1 MDTFFSDYPVVVD
14 DIVRW
19 GDMDAFGHVNNT
31 VYFRYFEQARIGY
44 FDKIAVMPYMKEHAI
59 GPILAETR
67 CRFKA
72 PLTSPDT
79 LKIGA
84 CISVL
89 AEHKMTM
96 KYAVWSERL
105 QRVVAEGDGLIVFV
119 DYHEHKKVAVPQ
131 VILDKIEVLQ
141 PELSI

>member
-1 MDTFFSDYPVVVD
+1 MDKFLTDYPVVVD

-44 FDKIAVMPYMKEHAI
+44 FDKIAVMSYMQEHAI

-72 PLTSPDT
+72 PLTFPDAI
-79 LKIGA
+79 KIGA
-84 CISVL
+84 RISEL
-89 AEHKMTM
+89 TEHKMVM
-96 KYAVWSERL
+96 EYAVWSEQL
-105 QRVVAEGDGLIVFV
+105 KRVVAEGDGLIVFV
-119 DYHEHKKVAVPQ
+119 NYHKHKKMPVPQ
-131 VILDKIEVLQ
+131 VILDKSAVLQ
-141 PELSI
+141 PELSV